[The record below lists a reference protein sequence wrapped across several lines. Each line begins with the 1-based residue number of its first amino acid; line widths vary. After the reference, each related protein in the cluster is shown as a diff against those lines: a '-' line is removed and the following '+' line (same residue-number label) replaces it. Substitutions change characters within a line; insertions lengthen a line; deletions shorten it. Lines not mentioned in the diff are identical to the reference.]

1 MSHAPAVEF
10 DTVSK
15 AFGACR
21 ANRRVSFRV
30 DAGSIHAIIGEN
42 GAGKSTA
49 LRMLYGEFRPD
60 SGTIRVN
67 GELVRFSSPR
77 EAIARGIGMVHQHFM
92 LAPNET
98 VLDNVIL
105 GAETRTWPGRLHRRK
120 ARTEIAQ
127 LARDAGMQLD
137 LQARIEEL
145 PVGAQQRVEI
155 LKLLYRKAR
164 ILILDEPTAVLTPQ
178 ETEAFFEELRKLK
191 AQGHTVILITHKL
204 REVLALSDRITVLRG
219 GEVVANFETSK
230 ADEGRL
236 AMAMMGAQVP
246 ELEREKESRANVRN
260 FVAFRDLKLGFGE
273 ILGVAGV
280 DGNGQRA
287 CVNETLRAARAQGL
301 STAYVPGDR
310 HQEAVVLDETVEW
323 NFLLGRQREPQFQ
336 RAGVLS
342 WARVRESA
350 QLGIEALDVRPP
362 LVQARMRALSGGNQ
376 QKAVVARELQKKA
389 QVEVYEYPTRGV
401 DLGAAKLIHGKILES
416 RARGAAVLL
425 VSGELDELLS
435 LCDRIAVLFRGEVR
449 GVLKREAFHV
459 ERIGLWMGGGK

>member
-1 MSHAPAVEF
+1 MSIKLAVEF
-10 DTVSK
+10 DAVSK

-21 ANRRVSFRV
+21 ANRRISFQV
-30 DAGSIHAIIGEN
+30 ESGSIHAIIGEN

-60 SGTIRVN
+60 SGMIRVA
-67 GELVRFSSPR
+67 GEVVRFSSPR

-105 GAETRTWPGRLHRRK
+105 GAETRAWPGRLDRK
-120 ARTEIAQ
+120 SARAEIAR
-127 LARDAGMQLD
+127 LAQDAGMQLD
-137 LQARIEEL
+137 LDARIEEL

-178 ETEAFFEELRKLK
+178 ETDAFFEELRKLK
-191 AQGHTVILITHKL
+191 RLGHTVLLITHKL
-204 REVLALSDRITVLRG
+204 REVLALSDRITVFRG
-219 GEVVANFETSK
+219 GEVVGHFETAK
-230 ADEGRL
+230 VDEARL
-236 AMAMMGAQVP
+236 ATAMVGAKVT
-246 ELEREKESRANVRN
+246 ELEREKESRVSERS
-260 FVAFRDLKLGFGE
+260 FSAFKDLKLGFGE
-273 ILGVAGV
+273 ILGIAGV

-287 CVNETLRAARAQGL
+287 CVEATLRAARDEGL

-323 NFLLGRQREPQFQ
+323 NFLLGRQRDAKFQ
-336 RAGVLS
+336 RFGVLS
-342 WARVRESA
+342 WSRVHESA
-350 QLGIEALDVRPP
+350 ALGIEALDVRPP
-362 LVQARMRALSGGNQ
+362 LARERMRSLSGGNQ
-376 QKAVVARELQKKA
+376 QKAVVARELQRIA

-425 VSGELDELLS
+425 VSGELDELLT
-435 LCDRIAVLFRGEVR
+435 LCDRIAVVYRGEVR